1 MHIEPA
7 TVTAIV
13 VAVVDV
19 VVTVRI
25 VDSTAAGVPLSVVRR
40 ESEGT
45 EAGITMES
53 GRLSPPTGGAASD

>member
-25 VDSTAAGVPLSVVRR
+25 GDPTAAGVPLSEARR
-40 ESEGT
+40 GGEGT
-45 EAGITMES
+45 GARITMEP
-53 GRLSPPTGGAASD
+53 GRLSTPTGGDASD